1 LVSFIPWILYWVL
14 TSFVG
19 GLGVVL
25 AFLSSLAIIFIG
37 LFRRDVGLMDIAT
50 LIYFVVV
57 FVAVFFFGLNIFIE
71 RSGFLGYLALSVM
84 AIFSLVIKQPFTFQ
98 VSRKDYPEVYWKDRL
113 FISIN
118 NVITVVW
125 GLIFFVNALIYLVL
139 EQFLSVV
146 LSNIFVV
153 VGIAFSIIYPVKASA
168 YQSYKEFRKFDW
180 RIDIDPKR
188 SKNENEYDVIIVGA
202 GI

>member
-1 LVSFIPWILYWVL
+1 
-14 TSFVG
+14 
-19 GLGVVL
+19 
-25 AFLSSLAIIFIG
+25 
-37 LFRRDVGLMDIAT
+37 
-50 LIYFVVV
+50 
-57 FVAVFFFGLNIFIE
+57 
-71 RSGFLGYLALSVM
+71 
-84 AIFSLVIKQPFTFQ
+84 
-98 VSRKDYPEVYWKDRL
+98 L

-180 RIDIDPKR
+180 KIDIDPKR

-202 GI
+202 GIGGLVCSALLSKWGYKVLVLEQHYQVGGFCSSFTRRGFVFNSGVEDVVGCGRMDLLPIFLISLGLEKMIFSWRILEGLYTKVG

>member
-19 GLGVVL
+19 GLEVVL

-57 FVAVFFFGLNIFIE
+57 FVAVFFFGLSIFIE
-71 RSGFLGYLALSVM
+71 RSGFLGYLALSVI

-98 VSRKDYPEVYWKDRL
+98 VSRKDYPEVYWKDSCL
-113 FISIN
+113 
-118 NVITVVW
+118 
-125 GLIFFVNALIYLVL
+125 YL
-139 EQFLSVV
+139 
-146 LSNIFVV
+146 
-153 VGIAFSIIYPVKASA
+153 
-168 YQSYKEFRKFDW
+168 
-180 RIDIDPKR
+180 
-188 SKNENEYDVIIVGA
+188 
-202 GI
+202 